1 MMTQDSAVGSIVG
14 APIETLERYF
24 GANGWSSER
33 SGDEEIVATVDGTW
47 GKIEVR
53 ALWRE
58 EDNVLQ
64 IVGMPGLKI
73 PADHRTPGYELAG
86 RINEQLW
93 LGHFDIWSG
102 DGSILFR
109 HAALLMEPEDEA
121 DGPGLSLDQAGTFV
135 EAAIDECDR
144 YYPAFDFLIGGAHS
158 PTEALAAALID
169 VAGEA

>member
-1 MMTQDSAVGSIVG
+1 MTFDAPSAAIIG
-14 APIETLERYF
+14 APIDTLERYF

-33 SGDEEIVATVDGTW
+33 SGDEEIAATIDGAW
-47 GKIEVR
+47 GKYEVR

-64 IVGMPGLKI
+64 IVGMPGLRV
-73 PADHRTPGYELAG
+73 PDEHRASGYELAG

-93 LGHFDIWSG
+93 LGHFDIWSA
-102 DGSILFR
+102 DGSVLFR
-109 HAALLMEPEDEA
+109 HAALLAVPEDEEE
-121 DGPGLSLDQAGTFV
+121 GVGLSLAQAETFV
-135 EAAIDECDR
+135 EAALDECDR
-144 YYPAFDFLIGGAHS
+144 YYPAFDFLIAGAHN